1 MKRIILIIATLCI
14 LNTAQAQDL
23 KSLLKGLFGSSEKK
37 ESAEKGAET
46 PKYLTAQEIAGSWIY
61 AGAAI
66 SYTGDDV
73 LASMAVTALQGQIE
87 SYCAKAGI
95 VAGRDKV
102 ILGRGGTLLVQIGE
116 KKASGT
122 YSYDPK
128 TGAVTLRIAI
138 GGKQGT
144 LTGSTAWENGTLTL
158 LFDAEEA
165 LSAMKAAAPE
175 LAQKEQV
182 KMASTLIANYPGI
195 KIGAR
200 ATR

>member
-1 MKRIILIIATLCI
+1 MKRIILIIASLLI
-14 LNTAQAQDL
+14 LNTAGAQDWR
-23 KSLLKGLFGSSEKK
+23 SLLKELFGSSEKE
-37 ESAEKGAET
+37 ESAEKSADT
-46 PKYLTAQEIAGSWIY
+46 PKYLTAQEITGSWIY
-61 AGAAI
+61 AGAAF
-66 SYTGDDV
+66 SYTGDDL
-73 LASMAVTALQGQIE
+73 LASMAVSALQGQIE

-102 ILGRGGTLLVQIGE
+102 TLGRGGTLLVQIGD
-116 KKASGT
+116 KRAKGSYAYDQKSG
-122 YSYDPK
+122 
-128 TGAVTLRIAI
+128 ALTLRIAL

-144 LTGSTAWENGTLTL
+144 LTGNTTWENGTLTL

-175 LAQKEQV
+175 LEQKDEV
-182 KMASTLIANYPGI
+182 KMVSSIISNYPGI